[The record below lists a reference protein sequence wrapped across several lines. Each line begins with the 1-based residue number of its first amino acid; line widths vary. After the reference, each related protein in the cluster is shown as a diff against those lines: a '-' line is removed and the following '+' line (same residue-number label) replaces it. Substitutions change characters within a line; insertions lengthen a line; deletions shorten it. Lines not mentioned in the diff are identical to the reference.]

1 MGDEILIDEEE
12 LSRLDKKL
20 SKKLSKKLNYRIREQ
35 MKSKTR
41 CRIYLKIMDI
51 NINNIT
57 DSQREDIMDYYGL
70 TYKELNE
77 LL

>member
-1 MGDEILIDEEE
+1 MGEEILIDEEE

-20 SKKLSKKLNYRIREQ
+20 NKKKNIKIKKSISRVA
-35 MKSKTR
+35 R
-41 CRIYLKIMDI
+41 CKNYLKIMNI

-57 DSQREDIMDYYGL
+57 DSQREDIMDYFGL
-70 TYKELNE
+70 TYKELND